1 MLMLLLIG
9 CTSEKIMIEKKE
21 RIKHLT
27 ADLNLDDPREVAIAQ
42 KIYKDIMYNN

>member
-1 MLMLLLIG
+1 MLLTIG
-9 CTSEKIMIEKKE
+9 CASKQITIEKKE

-27 ADLNLDDPREVAIAQ
+27 ADLNLDNPREVAIAQ

>member
-1 MLMLLLIG
+1 MLLTIG

-27 ADLNLDDPREVAIAQ
+27 AGLNLDNPREVAVAQ

>member
-1 MLMLLLIG
+1 MLLTIG
-9 CTSEKIMIEKKE
+9 CTSKQIMIEKQE

-27 ADLNLDDPREVAIAQ
+27 ADLNLEDPRELLTAQ